1 MKQAN
6 GNVENVKNCLITKL
20 LTNFMQEIK
29 REDKINEYVLR
40 LGGKVTLLEPVDLGH
55 NYSIKVGGSITE
67 KTDKDNEDGTINRY
81 FKFEPVQ
88 VEIISPLGKTI
99 KSKDPRS
106 KSKLLRACI
115 YKHWKE
121 FPNDMS
127 DEDFYDTVLNY
138 IISNSEKIAEKALK
152 EFN

>member
-1 MKQAN
+1 M
-6 GNVENVKNCLITKL
+6 T
-20 LTNFMQEIK
+20 EIK

-106 KSKLLRACI
+106 KSNFLGLAFINTGKNFQTTCQ
-115 YKHWKE
+115 
-121 FPNDMS
+121 
-127 DEDFYDTVLNY
+127 
-138 IISNSEKIAEKALK
+138 
-152 EFN
+152 

>member
-1 MKQAN
+1 M
-6 GNVENVKNCLITKL
+6 T
-20 LTNFMQEIK
+20 EIK

>member
-1 MKQAN
+1 LKQAN